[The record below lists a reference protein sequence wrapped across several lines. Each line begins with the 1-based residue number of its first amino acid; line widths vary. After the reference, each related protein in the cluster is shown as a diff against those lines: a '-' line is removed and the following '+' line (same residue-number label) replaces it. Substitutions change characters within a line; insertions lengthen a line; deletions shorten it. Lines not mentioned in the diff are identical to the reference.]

1 MLHSISWLQYAIA
14 ISLLLAVYYL
24 AIILIYY
31 RQQIIAIVNGKGQY
45 PNEFEPYPTE
55 KNVLGE
61 IQPEVNSASI
71 VSEELQFS
79 SEQADQLTEENH

>member
-14 ISLLLAVYYL
+14 ISLLLTGYYL
-24 AIILIYY
+24 VIVLIYY
-31 RQQIIAIVNGKGQY
+31 RPQIMAIINGKVQY
-45 PNEFEPYPTE
+45 PNDIEPYPSE

-61 IQPEVNSASI
+61 IQPDLNGASI

-79 SEQADQLTEENH
+79 SDQADQLTKENH

>member
-31 RQQIIAIVNGKGQY
+31 RPQIIAIVNGKGQY
-45 PNEFEPYPTE
+45 PNDIQPYPAE
-55 KNVLGE
+55 KNVLGK
-61 IQPEVNSASI
+61 IQPELNGPSI

-79 SEQADQLTEENH
+79 SDQADQSTEEKH

>member
-14 ISLLLAVYYL
+14 ISLLLTVYYL
-24 AIILIYY
+24 AVILIYY
-31 RQQIIAIVNGKGQY
+31 RPQIMAVVNGKGQY
-45 PNEFEPYPTE
+45 TNDIRPYPVE

-61 IQPEVNSASI
+61 IRPDLNGASI

-79 SEQADQLTEENH
+79 SDQADQSTEENQ

>member
-14 ISLLLAVYYL
+14 ISLLLTVYYL
-24 AIILIYY
+24 AVILIYY
-31 RQQIIAIVNGKGQY
+31 RPKIIAMVNGKSQY
-45 PNEFEPYPTE
+45 LNDIEPYPVE

-61 IQPEVNSASI
+61 IQPDMNGASI

-79 SEQADQLTEENH
+79 SGQPDQLTEENH